1 MTPLK
6 LGHVHL
12 KVREIDRAVEFY
24 TSVFG
29 LHVEERLE
37 GFAFLNDGHVH
48 HSVALQELGS
58 GAPSPHPHAVGLYHV
73 AFEVESDEAFREFER
88 RLETMQI
95 RHQSVD
101 HGISWAT
108 YFRDPDGNG
117 LEVYVDRRNQPD
129 GRSVWEGSSAMRAR
143 H

>member
-12 KVREIDRAVEFY
+12 KVSELERSVAFY

-29 LHVEERLE
+29 LHVEEQLD
-37 GFAFLNDGHVH
+37 GFAFLNDGQVH
-48 HSVALQELGS
+48 HSVALQELGPS
-58 GAPSPHPHAVGLYHV
+58 APAPAPHTIGLYHV
-73 AFEVESDEAFREFER
+73 AFEVESDEAFRDFEEH
-88 RLETMQI
+88 LAEHGV
-95 RHQSVD
+95 RHQTVD

-117 LEVYVDRRNQPD
+117 LEVYVDRRHQPD
-129 GRSVWEGSSAMRAR
+129 GRRVWDGSSAVLG
-143 H
+143 